1 MPGKRDETTY
11 KCSFCGKT
19 QEQVRKH
26 VEQARTSIRAK
37 LPQKKR
43 EADQQNEARW
53 AAERQQG
60 LLSKPG
66 RNDHSL

>member
-1 MPGKRDETTY
+1 MLGAFEWAR
-11 KCSFCGKT
+11 GA
-19 QEQVRKH
+19 QEQVRQH
-26 VEQARTSIRAK
+26 VEHARTSIREK

-60 LLSKPG
+60 QVRKHG
-66 RNDHSL
+66 RNDQSL